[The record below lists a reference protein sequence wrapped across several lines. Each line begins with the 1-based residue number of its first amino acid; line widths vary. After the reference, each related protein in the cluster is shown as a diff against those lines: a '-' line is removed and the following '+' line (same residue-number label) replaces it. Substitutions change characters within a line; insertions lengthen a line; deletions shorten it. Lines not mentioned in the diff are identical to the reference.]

1 MISLPNLSS
10 LKAGSARDDW
20 VIMDFCRIRNRS
32 SALMSLPDAMN
43 SVLTLF
49 TPGFLFT
56 ELCARRVFAVEIW
69 RGRQNSESA
78 PESDMVH
85 WWANMLS
92 STALKSSKDTSDTT
106 SSVPCEKIAK
116 RKIGRRYFNSFFI
129 LRANIAKSVQEIEY
143 FSNLLSY
150 LSV

>member
-20 VIMDFCRIRNRS
+20 AIMDFCWIKNRS

-56 ELCARRVFAVEIW
+56 ELCTRRTFAVEIW

-78 PESDMVH
+78 PVSDMVH

-92 STALKSSKDTSDTT
+92 STALKSSKETSDTVP
-106 SSVPCEKIAK
+106 SVPCEKTAK

-129 LRANIAKSVQEIEY
+129 LRANIAKSVQENEC
-143 FSNLLSY
+143 FSNLFCLF
-150 LSV
+150 SV